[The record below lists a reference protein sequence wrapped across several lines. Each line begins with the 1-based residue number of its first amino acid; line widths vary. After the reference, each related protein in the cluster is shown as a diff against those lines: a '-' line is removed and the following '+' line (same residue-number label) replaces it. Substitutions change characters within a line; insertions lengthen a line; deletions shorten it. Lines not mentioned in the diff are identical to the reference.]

1 MRKLF
6 FIILLCSFSVLL
18 QAQKNYL
25 FELNG
30 KKLAK
35 SQKYTQKSSGDY
47 LRQAG
52 TCYLIGTGL
61 AVSGSLGSIITL
73 NNINNKTDYKASLI
87 VGSSLAVGGFILSI
101 IGHAKLIKAGKALDA
116 ERKITLVPSSS
127 GLGLALKF

>member
-1 MRKLF
+1 MKKLF

-35 SQKYTQKSSGDY
+35 SQKYAQKSSGDY

-52 TCYLIGTGL
+52 TCYLVGIGVAITGS
-61 AVSGSLGSIITL
+61 AISVIDMNSGE
-73 NNINNKTDYKASLI
+73 INNSAAIIGGTT
-87 VGSSLAVGGFILSI
+87 AVGGLVLTI
-101 IGHAKLIKAGKALDA
+101 IGHSKLIKAGKALDA